1 VLEFKETGLLQVP
14 GAIPRNDQAMRKG
27 VWYEIERKY
36 RSLSAHCKRGNPVR
50 FMACKHRN
58 VQVRW
63 PLWQVRRY
71 AARSE
76 LRSAAQFGYMGNPYV
91 ELGTMPAGGVC

>member
-1 VLEFKETGLLQVP
+1 MRVKAEVLVAVLGLMA
-14 GAIPRNDQAMRKG
+14 GA
-27 VWYEIERKY
+27 V
-36 RSLSAHCKRGNPVR
+36 SLSAHRKRENPVR

-63 PLWQVRRY
+63 SLWQVRRY